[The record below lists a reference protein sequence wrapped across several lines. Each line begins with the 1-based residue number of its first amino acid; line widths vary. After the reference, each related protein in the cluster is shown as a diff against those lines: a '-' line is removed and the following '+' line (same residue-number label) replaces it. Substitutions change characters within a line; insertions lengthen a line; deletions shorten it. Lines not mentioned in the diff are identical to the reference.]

1 MKEYIYKKYSAVIE
15 QESDAAKVIEV
26 IKKRD
31 VSIKYPTNTS
41 MTKINLCHAKGK
53 ADKYEFTN
61 IISNNP
67 ILNLTIKK
75 NEKEAVDQ
83 LWQDYIHY
91 GMNK

>member
-41 MTKINLCHAKGK
+41 MTKINLCHAKEK
-53 ADKYEFTN
+53 LTSMSSP
-61 IISNNP
+61 ISYL
-67 ILNLTIKK
+67 ITR
-75 NEKEAVDQ
+75 
-83 LWQDYIHY
+83 Y
-91 GMNK
+91 